1 MQTKKPFKRCVL
13 HIGTEKTGTTA
24 IQHYL
29 RHHRERLLEQGV
41 CFPLAANTEHLSQWE
56 FAAIV
61 HHGGPWKQDMGR
73 ELGITD
79 SASQDQFRAELQKK
93 LELEFAEIDH
103 ADTLVISS
111 EHLQSRL
118 YLQKELL
125 DLKAF
130 LDPFVEQIEVI
141 VYFRRQDEL
150 ALSLLSTRLK
160 SSAQVPLG
168 DVVHTLNQSPR
179 YYAYDEIFQRWAT
192 AFGQEAMQARLY
204 EPQKWLNGNLIDDFC
219 SAARIPHFETED
231 SKLNPSLN
239 KKGFQFINALNHLH
253 PNTSGDRS
261 DEERAELVRR
271 VGQLF
276 AGKYYPLSRD
286 QAISFYRQFDT
297 VNERLR
303 TMAFPEHSTP
313 LFFEDFS
320 QYPEEAEPTEPDF
333 NDAVEVAVALWNSRP
348 IAKEPPPT
356 SALRKWLPWLK
367 R

>member
-1 MQTKKPFKRCVL
+1 MQTKRPFKRCVL

-29 RHHRERLLEQGV
+29 RHHRESLLEQGV

-79 SASQDQFRAELQKK
+79 RASQDQFRAELHKK
-93 LELEFAEIDH
+93 LEQEFSEIDQ

-130 LDPFVEQIEVI
+130 LDPFAEQFEVL

-160 SSAQVPLG
+160 SSAHVPLG
-168 DVVHTLNQSPR
+168 DILHTLNESPR
-179 YYAYDEIFQRWAT
+179 YYAYDEIYQRWAT
-192 AFGQEAMQARLY
+192 AFGEDAMHARLY
-204 EPQKWLNGNLIDDFC
+204 EPPKWPNANLIKDFC
-219 SAARIPHFETED
+219 SAAKIPDFGTET
-231 SKLNPSLN
+231 SKHNLSLN
-239 KKGFQFINALNHLH
+239 KQGFQFINALNHLY
-253 PNTSGDRS
+253 PNASGDRS
-261 DEERAELVRR
+261 NEQRAELVRR
-271 VGQLF
+271 IGQLF

-286 QAISFYRQFDT
+286 QAISFYRQFDA

-303 TMAFPEHSTP
+303 TMAFPEHPAP
-313 LFFEDFS
+313 LFIEDFS
-320 QYPEEAEPTEPDF
+320 QYPDEAEPTEPDF
-333 NDAVEVAVALWNSRP
+333 NDAVEVAVALWNSQP
-348 IAKEPPPT
+348 TATEPAPT
-356 SALRKWLPWLK
+356 SPFRKWFPWFK